1 MPGADFVHLHN
12 HTQYSLLDGANK
24 VSDLLNMAKE
34 MDMPAMAMTDHGN
47 MFGAVD
53 FYQTAKRVGVKPI
66 IGCEVYVAEHS
77 RFDRSST
84 RGQNRTYHLILLC
97 KDHQGYK
104 NLMELVSAGY
114 LEGFYRKPRIDFE
127 LLSKHSEG
135 LICLSACLQGEV
147 ASNIFHENPAEAESR
162 ALRYADLFGE
172 GNFYLEI
179 QDHNLDPEDRV
190 RPDIIKLAERTGLPL
205 VATNDCHYLKK
216 HHAKAHDAL
225 ICLQTGKLIS
235 DTDRMKHETS
245 ELYVKSPDE
254 MKHLFRHAPQ
264 SIENTMRIAD
274 MCNMELE
281 FGNLKLPR
289 FPLPSGFDN
298 PDTYLLSLCQDG
310 LNHRYPKITDVIHN
324 RLNYELG
331 VIQQMGYAGYFL
343 IVRDFTQFARDNGIP
358 VGPGRGSAA
367 GSLVSYSLGIT
378 NIDPLKYDLLFER
391 FLNPERIS
399 MPDIDIDFADRGRD
413 RVITYVVE
421 KYGKDNVAQIIT
433 FGSMAARAVVRD
445 VGRVMGLPYG
455 DVDTIAKLVPMEI
468 GITLSEALVKEP
480 RLMAMTK
487 KDERIHTLLEYSQIL
502 EGLSRHAST
511 HAAGVV
517 IAPDRI
523 TNWVP
528 LYKSSKGEVTTQY
541 DMNGVEALGLLKM
554 DFLGLRTLT
563 VLQDAL
569 IFIRDTRG
577 VEIDLDTLSLE
588 DAKTYELFGEGRTIG
603 LFQFE
608 SSGMRD
614 YLRKLK
620 PERLED
626 LGAMNAL
633 YRPGPLDA
641 GTVDDY
647 ISRKHGRTKV
657 KYAHPMLEPIL
668 QETYGV
674 IVFQEQVMRIAT
686 DLGGFTLGQA
696 DTLRKAMGK
705 KKAELMAEQKDKF
718 LSGCIANDITP
729 AKSAEIFDLMETFAR
744 YGFVKAHAYGYAL
757 VAYQTAFLKAHYP
770 VEFMAALLTSES
782 NSSDRLAQLMRECKD
797 MGIDLIPPNIN
808 ESEVDFSPHHQKINF
823 AFSAIRNVGRGAV
836 ESIVEIRKS
845 GGPFTGIF
853 DFAERMD
860 PKAVNRRALEG
871 LIDAGTFD
879 SIEPHRASLHEG
891 VDMIIG
897 FSQRAQSD
905 RTLGQASLFGGEASE
920 VLRPPTLPPQS
931 PWPSS
936 ERLKREKD
944 ALGVYVSGHPLE
956 RYMRVL
962 DVWSTPI
969 DELDKY
975 GDRSEVSIG
984 GIISTMTQKYDKKGK
999 RFAILLLEDFASAVE
1014 VLCFSD
1020 CFDEHE
1026 SLLIA
1031 DKMVIVHGQLSTRE
1045 GEKPKIRA
1053 TRILPLQEGW
1063 NQPQLSLKLKLK
1075 RETLANGKTRALI
1088 KMLDDHP
1095 GSTPVLMSVEL
1106 ETEEVAVRA
1115 NRIQVQITDGLLS
1128 DLEELLSPGDVRV
1141 ERNGS
1146 ID

>member
-1 MPGADFVHLHN
+1 MSGTDFVHLHN

-24 VSDLLNMAKE
+24 VSDLLDMARQMK
-34 MDMPAMAMTDHGN
+34 MPAMAITDHGN
-47 MFGAVD
+47 MFGAID
-53 FYQTAKRVGVKPI
+53 FYQTAKKVGVKPI

-77 RFDRSST
+77 RFDRSPV
-84 RGQNRTYHLILLC
+84 RGQNRTYHLVLLC
-97 KDHQGYK
+97 KNHQGYK
-104 NLMELVSAGY
+104 NLMEMVSAGY

-127 LLSKHSEG
+127 LLSKKAEG
-135 LICLSACLQGEV
+135 LVCLSACLQGEI
-147 ASNIFHENPAEAESR
+147 ASSIYHENPDEAEAR
-162 ALRYADLFGE
+162 ALRYADIFGD
-172 GNFYLEI
+172 GNYYLEI
-179 QDHNLDPEDRV
+179 QDHNLDAEDRV
-190 RPDIIKLAERTGLPL
+190 RPDIVRLAARTGLPL

-216 HHAKAHDAL
+216 DHAKAHDAL
-225 ICLQTGKLIS
+225 LCLQTGKLIS

-254 MKHLFRHAPQ
+254 MKNLFRHVPE
-264 SIENTMRIAD
+264 SIENTVRIAD
-274 MCNMELE
+274 MCNLELE
-281 FGNLKLPR
+281 FGKLKLPR
-289 FPLPSGFDN
+289 FPLPAGFENADQ
-298 PDTYLLSLCQDG
+298 YLQSLCEEG
-310 LNHRYPKITDVIHN
+310 LTRRYSKITDTIN
-324 RLNYELG
+324 TRLHYELG
-331 VIQQMGYAGYFL
+331 VIKQMGYAGYFL
-343 IVRDFTQFARDNGIP
+343 IVRDFTQFARDSDIP

-367 GSLVSYSLGIT
+367 GSLVSYSLGVT

-413 RVITYVVE
+413 RVISYVVE

-455 DVDTIAKLVPMEI
+455 EVDTIAKLVPMEI
-468 GITLSEALVKEP
+468 GITLKEALKKEP
-480 RLMAMTK
+480 RLEMLTR
-487 KDERIHTLLEYSQIL
+487 KDERIKTLLEYSQIL

-517 IAPDRI
+517 IAPDKL

-528 LYKSSKGEVTTQY
+528 LYKSSKDEITTQY
-541 DMNGVEALGLLKM
+541 DMHGIESLGLLKM

-569 IFIRDTRG
+569 MFIRDLRG
-577 VEIDLDTLSLE
+577 IDIDLDTLPLD

-668 QETYGV
+668 RETYGV
-674 IVFQEQVMRIAT
+674 IIFQEQVMRIAT

-705 KKAELMAEQKDKF
+705 KKAELMAKQKEQF
-718 LSGCIANDITP
+718 LEGCAVNKITP
-729 AKSAEIFDLMETFAR
+729 AKSVEIFELMETFAR

-757 VAYQTAFLKAHYP
+757 VAYQTAFLKTHYP
-770 VEFMAALLTSES
+770 VEFMAALLTSEA
-782 NSSDRLAQLMRECKD
+782 NSSDRLVQLMRECKD
-797 MGIDLIPPNIN
+797 MGVELIPPDIN
-808 ESEVDFSPHHQKINF
+808 ESEVDFSPNQQKINF
-823 AFSAIRNVGRGAV
+823 AFGAIKNVGRGAV
-836 ESIVEIRKS
+836 ESIVNVRNE

-853 DFAERMD
+853 DFAERID
-860 PKAVNRRALEG
+860 PRSVNRRALEG

-879 SIEPHRASLHEG
+879 RIEPHRSSLHEG
-891 VDMIIG
+891 VDMILS

-905 RTLGQASLFGGEASE
+905 RKLGQASLFGGEGGE
-920 VLRPPTLPPQS
+920 VLRPPVLPPQS
-931 PWPSS
+931 PWSSS
-936 ERLKREKD
+936 ERLRREKA

-956 RYMRVL
+956 RHKRCL
-962 DVWSTPI
+962 EVWSVPL
-969 DELDKY
+969 DELERHS
-975 GDRSEVSIG
+975 DRTEVSVG
-984 GIISTMTQKYDKKGK
+984 GIISSVTQKYDKKGN
-999 RFAILLLEDFASAVE
+999 RFAIILLEDFTSAIE

-1026 SLLIA
+1026 ALLVA
-1031 DKMVIVHGQLSTRE
+1031 DKMVIISGQLSTRE
-1045 GEKPKIRA
+1045 GEKPKVRA
-1053 TRILPLQEGW
+1053 NRVMPLQDGW
-1063 NQPQLSLKLKLK
+1063 NQPQLSLNLKL
-1075 RETLANGKTRALI
+1075 RQDTLANGKTRALI
-1088 KMLDDHP
+1088 KMLSEHP
-1095 GSTPVLMSVEL
+1095 GSTPVLMAVEL
-1106 ETEEVAVRA
+1106 EVEEVAVRA
-1115 NRIQVQITDGLLS
+1115 NRLAVQITDRLLV
-1128 DLEELLSPGDVRV
+1128 DLEKLLGSSDVRV
-1141 ERNGS
+1141 KRNGA